1 MSEPAAPAGE
11 TGPPRQAT
19 TRQATTRQAEATR
32 RALLAAGIE
41 VFAEHGYEAASV
53 RDITARAAVNQGG
66 ITYHFGGKE
75 GLYRAVLEA
84 VRDRVGATP
93 LLDAAAVD
101 AHPPDET
108 LRRFLR
114 QMLGPLAQGPADRR
128 HLRVFAW
135 EQLRPTAVGRRLQ
148 AEKPFAPSVLA
159 GLIVRRLRPADD
171 EAAVAIA
178 TAWMMGQAVTFVR
191 DADYWARPP
200 FSIALDAAGL
210 DALVATLARLC
221 LGGLSAPPMP
231 PKLTE
236 I

>member
-1 MSEPAAPAGE
+1 MSDPALGDSRGRAPS
-11 TGPPRQAT
+11 
-19 TRQATTRQAEATR
+19 RQAEATR
-32 RALLAAGIE
+32 RALLAAGTE
-41 VFAEHGYEAASV
+41 AFAEHGYEAASV
-53 RDITARAAVNQGG
+53 RDITAKAEVNQGG

-93 LLDAAAVD
+93 LLDAATVGV
-101 AHPPDET
+101 HPPDET
-108 LRRFLR
+108 VRRFLR
-114 QMLGPLAQGPADRR
+114 QMLGPLAEGPADRR

-148 AEKPFAPSVLA
+148 DEKPFAPSVLA
-159 GLIVRRLRPADD
+159 GLIVRRLRPADG

-200 FSIALDAAGL
+200 FSIAIDAAGL

-221 LGGLSAPPMP
+221 LGGLAAGPPP
-231 PKLTE
+231 VKLTE

>member
-1 MSEPAAPAGE
+1 MNDTTLAEGRVPARPSS
-11 TGPPRQAT
+11 
-19 TRQATTRQAEATR
+19 RQAEATR
-32 RALLAAGIE
+32 RALLLAGIE
-41 VFAEHGYEAASV
+41 AFAEHGYEAASV
-53 RDITARAAVNQGG
+53 RDITAKAEVNQGG

-93 LLDAAAVD
+93 LLDAAAVGSH
-101 AHPPDET
+101 APEET
-108 LRRFLR
+108 VRRFLR
-114 QMLGPLAQGPADRR
+114 QMLAPLAEGPEDRR

-148 AEKPFAPSVLA
+148 EEKPFAPSVLA
-159 GLIVRRLRPADD
+159 GLIVRRLRPGDD

-178 TAWMMGQAVTFVR
+178 TAWMVGQAITFVR

-200 FSIALDAAGL
+200 FSVALDAAGL

-221 LGGLSAPPMP
+221 LGGLSAGGLPV
-231 PKLTE
+231 KLTE